1 MSWTKAEKLLVVL
14 IALHSYAVGAMLLF
28 FPDWSVHFGGWPD
41 AVYPQFYIR
50 QGGAFHLV
58 LATAY
63 LIEYFRTRS
72 VTLLIFAKCC
82 ATVFL
87 TSCSIYYGY
96 PWVLPLSAAAD
107 AAMGVCAFVVHRKAF
122 GGVATR

>member
-1 MSWTKAEKLLVVL
+1 MPWTKLEKPLVSL
-14 IALHSYAVGAMLLF
+14 IALHSYAVGLMLLV
-28 FPDWSVHFGGWPD
+28 FPDWSVHLGGWPD

-50 QGGAFHLV
+50 QGGAFHIV

-63 LIEYFRTRS
+63 LIEYYRTRS

-87 TSCSIYYGY
+87 TSCSITYGE
-96 PWVLPLSAAAD
+96 PWVLPFSAASD
-107 AAMGVCAFVVHRKAF
+107 AAMGLCAFIVHRKAA
-122 GGVATR
+122 GK